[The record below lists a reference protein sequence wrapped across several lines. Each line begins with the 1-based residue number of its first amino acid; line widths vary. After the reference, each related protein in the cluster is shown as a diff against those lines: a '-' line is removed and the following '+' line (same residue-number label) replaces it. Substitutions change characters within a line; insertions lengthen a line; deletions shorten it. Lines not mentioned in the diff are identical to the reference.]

1 MCIKIWFQVPDK
13 QAIVYLK
20 LIDGLKTEI
29 SHTVVE
35 LQLSRGSLGMYVFIK
50 KLDVWVND
58 YNFISIS
65 YNTVYAL
72 QLLQTINKLI
82 ILIALL
88 FITIRIYQHR
98 YGCEYRA
105 WVYSVESHIHRKQ
118 VNFRYG
124 SKNSASISTMI
135 SYFKDKINTL
145 VCLMKTTRMTSWTAG
160 HMQAHFITQGPA
172 YKEMYRYY

>member
-20 LIDGLKTEI
+20 FIDGLKTEI
-29 SHTVVE
+29 IH
-35 LQLSRGSLGMYVFIK
+35 LKL
-50 KLDVWVND
+50 LDVWVND

-135 SYFKDKINTL
+135 SYFKDKINTS